1 MTGAHVTPYDFAEAK
16 AAASRAASNQIA
28 CEQNLKD
35 ASEKLAQ
42 AEKAYRLALAKK
54 IVSVHADGAAWTV
67 AQDLARGAENVAD
80 LRYDRDVARGVLE
93 ATQQAAWRNAA
104 DRKDLG
110 RLIDWSARS
119 PDGSSGVAA

>member
-16 AAASRAASNQIA
+16 AAASRAAANQIE
-28 CEQNLKD
+28 CEKQLVKTSTD
-35 ASEKLAQ
+35 AAS
-42 AEKAYRLALAKK
+42 AEKRYRLALAKK
-54 IVSVHADGAAWTV
+54 IVDVHANGAAWTV
-67 AQDLARGAENVAD
+67 AQDLARGDEDVAE
-80 LRYDRDVARGVLE
+80 LRYQRDVARGVFE
-93 ATQQAAWRNAA
+93 AQQQAAWRHAA